1 MKATRYQNRDRHL
14 EQAMRHPDM
23 NNDDAKNLETPVNG
37 DPLDESGSGQ
47 TMEVDVGRAMPPS
60 PPSHLPLLH
69 TEVQPASPGEPL
81 ESGQARS
88 MVADGMHFVGNALLR
103 GPCSVAGLVEGNL
116 TQAPDSVVAV
126 VVTETGRV
134 KGDITA
140 QKISVMGRTEGI
152 LDAGQGEV
160 ALHDTAS
167 VHGLVRYG
175 RIQVNGAD
183 LNATLERV
191 AIQKPG
197 A

>member
-1 MKATRYQNRDRHL
+1 MKATRYLNPDRHIQ
-14 EQAMRHPDM
+14 QAMGNHDM
-23 NNDDAKNLETPVNG
+23 NNNQPNNG
-37 DPLDESGSGQ
+37 LQDLPGDNAYEATTGQ
-47 TMEVDVGRAMPPS
+47 TMEVDVGKSMPPTQ
-60 PPSHLPLLH
+60 PSHLPLLH
-69 TEVQPASPGEPL
+69 TEVQAVSLGEPL
-81 ESGQARS
+81 EGGQARS
-88 MVADGMHFVGNALLR
+88 MVGEGMHFVGHALLR

-116 TQAPDSVVAV
+116 TQAPHLMVAV